1 MAYFLCSVR
10 SDVPVCRPARA
21 GRVIVVA
28 VTLVASVA
36 AGCRDKRLHV
46 SDAARTK
53 LSGVLTTVQTDVR
66 ASCKFGPDGHAFK
79 EIYASTQKQL
89 REIRDDRKSPAE
101 YAAVVLAA
109 QVLYYENGRCDG
121 LATNR
126 PALVAE
132 MESEQQRCLSELK
145 PVLENTVSYA
155 DLESSR
161 CLKMPTQMEP
171 VLFGLE

>member
-1 MAYFLCSVR
+1 MAYFLWSVR

-21 GRVIVVA
+21 GRVIMVA

-46 SDAARTK
+46 RDDFRTK
-53 LSGVLTTVQTDVR
+53 ISGVLTTVQTDVR
-66 ASCKFGPDGHAFK
+66 NRCKFGPDSRAFK
-79 EIYASTQKQL
+79 VVFASTQKQL
-89 REIRDDRKSPAE
+89 REMRAERKSTGE
-101 YAAVVLAA
+101 GAAVVLAA
-109 QVLYYENGRCDG
+109 YVLYYENGRCDG

-132 MESEQQRCLSELK
+132 MESEQQHCLSELK
-145 PVLENTVSYA
+145 PWLENTASA
-155 DLESSR
+155 ANLDSR
-161 CLKMPTQMEP
+161 CLSMPTSMHP